1 MNKSTEIVLRK
12 VAWILFFLLLLLNF
26 INSGFSIKD
35 DFIKRRLPFRI
46 REGRAEAIEDSTLT
60 NLRHTQIISIDT
72 LLVANYLESR
82 ERYRGKL
89 VLFHQDVIPENEYLD
104 EALPDVLRNK
114 KEVEIVYQDSLQT
127 NKLRVSTIPV
137 RNYSIFL
144 NLAVNSLFMLF
155 IFFNS
160 FLLLRYSQHKEN
172 ILVVFFLLL
181 LAMPGNLAGLVVSNC
196 WQAALTGLAA
206 ICFHHFILEK
216 VRENYRIR
224 KLYFATILLTA
235 FCLLGISL
243 IHELIYLLLYIWAL
257 TWMLISFFLLWKTYK
272 KTGSIEFKRLLNA
285 FKGIFIAISSLLA
298 AFLLGTLVY
307 IISQQTGQFG
317 FYTIQ
322 GSILVI
328 LLLVSLLSFLIGI
341 LWFFGAFTWSLLTG
355 TELGV
360 KIRSTMIYTIVGVV
374 FVVFFGLL
382 DYTLGELLQ
391 MWFGRFMGSEFI
403 AGIPAT
409 IGLLMFF
416 NPVRQR
422 VERIVDNKLNT
433 SDLDFL
439 EKTETFA
446 DSITGESVIEGFEE
460 YICENLLQQLPIKK
474 VALLSYDN
482 EMKSYKFNEIRGS
495 EVKENSPVQDVNLYL
510 LENQIQRN
518 YGALNENPQDVA
530 SYALIIPIIYDLEH
544 KWFLAL
550 GAKNDGTT
558 YSKRDEV
565 ALTDLAARIR
575 LSLKFILEYDKIIDN
590 KFNEAIESKDEQI
603 NKLKRKIKDLEERQ
617 AEFVNTSRETP
628 RS

>member
-1 MNKSTEIVLRK
+1 MKERAELILRK
-12 VAWILFFLLLLLNF
+12 IAWVLFFLLLFVNF

-46 REGRAEAIEDSTLT
+46 EEGKAEAIEDSILT
-60 NLRHTQIISIDT
+60 NLRHKQIISIDT
-72 LLVANYLESR
+72 LQVANYLENR

-89 VLFHQDVIPENEYLD
+89 VLFHQKVTSEKEYLD
-104 EALPDVLRNK
+104 DVLPKILHLK

-127 NKLRVSTIPV
+127 KKLRVSTIPR
-137 RNYSIFL
+137 RNYSVFL
-144 NLAVNSLFMLF
+144 NLAVNGLFMLF

-181 LAMPGNLAGLVVSNC
+181 LSMPGNLAGLVVSNC

-206 ICFHHFILEK
+206 IFFHHFILEK
-216 VRENYRIR
+216 VRGNYRIK

-235 FCLLGISL
+235 FCFLGINFV
-243 IHELIYLLLYIWAL
+243 HELIYLLLYVWAL
-257 TWMLISFFLLWKTYK
+257 FWMLISFFLLWKTYK

-285 FKGIFIAISSLLA
+285 FKGIFIAISSLLI
-298 AFLLGTLVY
+298 AFLLGVLIY
-307 IISQQTGQFG
+307 IISQRTGQFG
-317 FYTIQ
+317 IYAIQ
-322 GSILVI
+322 GSILI
-328 LLLVSLLSFLIGI
+328 IILLVSLLSFLLGI

-550 GAKNDGTT
+550 GAKNDSTS
-558 YSKRDEV
+558 YSRKDVE
-565 ALTDLAARIR
+565 ALTKLADRIK
-575 LSLKFILEYDKIIDN
+575 LSLKFILAYENIIN
-590 KFNEAIESKDEQI
+590 NRFVE
-603 NKLKRKIKDLEERQ
+603 LLEEKDKQIARLRKQLADMAIKLNEKNIQ
-617 AEFVNTSRETP
+617 A
-628 RS
+628 